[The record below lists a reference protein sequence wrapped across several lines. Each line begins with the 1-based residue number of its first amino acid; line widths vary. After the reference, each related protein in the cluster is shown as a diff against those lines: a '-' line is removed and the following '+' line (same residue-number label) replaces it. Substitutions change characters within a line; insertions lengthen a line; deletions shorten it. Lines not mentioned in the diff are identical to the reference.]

1 MLLTMTRVMFIYN
14 WKDATMVQPHP
25 ALCCDHATLLGA
37 RTEKPRHS
45 TLDLRRMGLP
55 LTLLLVG
62 RLCLARA
69 QEDDD
74 SLEWIQAFSGM
85 MPFLVASFF
94 IILSLYL
101 LLFPQCALRAL
112 MMSYLEDGQLIMGR
126 VLSCETKA
134 GSGGDV
140 FIVEVMY
147 ETTEHKFAHN
157 ASMKFRNPEAF
168 ERKQLCRR
176 FEFDREIPRG
186 APCEVLLPTGPNGTR
201 SGCPKEVIEKI
212 FYGYS
217 NTRTFLILMP
227 GLILLAIC
235 IGMAVREV
243 LAMDDPGVGW
253 LVLFGWLGASAV
265 LSFLFCADQFFK
277 MKRRRFD
284 AARPMIS
291 HTEQSARIEAKSN
304 AIVSREELLNP
315 FSVPLHEFAGHA
327 RASERGQSHRR

>member
-1 MLLTMTRVMFIYN
+1 M
-14 WKDATMVQPHP
+14 APP

-37 RTEKPRHS
+37 GTEKPRHF
-45 TLDLRRMGLP
+45 TLDSRRIGLT
-55 LTLLLVG
+55 LTLLLG
-62 RLCLARA
+62 SLRFARA
-69 QEDDD
+69 QEVDDD
-74 SLEWIQAFSGM
+74 LEWIQAFSGM
-85 MPFLVASFF
+85 MPFLVACSC
-94 IILSLYL
+94 IILGLYM
-101 LLFPQCALRAL
+101 LLFPQVALRAL
-112 MMSYLEDGQLIMGR
+112 MKSYLDDAQLIMGR

-176 FEFDREIPRG
+176 FEFDREMPRG
-186 APCEVLLPTGPNGTR
+186 APCEVLLPSGPNGTR

-217 NTRTFLILMP
+217 NTRTFLILTP
-227 GLILLAIC
+227 ALILLVIC
-235 IGMAVREV
+235 IGMAAREA
-243 LAMDDPGVGW
+243 LAFDDPGVGW
-253 LVLFGWLGASAV
+253 LVLFGWLGASAG

-291 HTEQSARIEAKSN
+291 RAEQSARSEAN
-304 AIVSREELLNP
+304 ASANALILREELLNP
-315 FSVPLHEFAGHA
+315 YSVPYHEFAGHA
-327 RASERGQSHRR
+327 RASEHGQSHRR